1 MISERWEYGLMA
13 FAVILMVSMFVCC
26 ASAEE
31 PRMEWSKTFG
41 GMSLDEGRLVQQTS
55 DGGYIIAGW
64 TASFGAGSTDVY
76 LIKTN
81 KEGNEEWS
89 KTFGGS
95 SLEFGY
101 SVQQTSDGGYI
112 LTGETRSFGVGKSD
126 VHLIKTDKEGN
137 EEWSKT
143 FGGQDFDWG
152 YSVRQ
157 TSDGGYIIAGCTS
170 SFGAGNYDV
179 YLIKTNKE
187 GNEEWSKTFGGTGPE
202 YGFSVQQTSDD
213 GYIISGY
220 TQSSGAGGHDV
231 YLIKTDEEGNEEWSK
246 TFGGSDYDCGR
257 SVQQPSDGGYI
268 IAGNRGGFVAAD
280 VYLIKTDEEGNEEWS
295 RIFGGSSLDY
305 GFSVQQ
311 TSDDGYIIA
320 GSTGSFGAG
329 SRDVYLIKTNVEG
342 NEEWSETFGGTG
354 PEEGYSVQQTSDGGY
369 IIAGST
375 GSFGVG
381 VDVWLIK
388 LAAVVVTSCD
398 PNGNETNQFTPGE
411 NVYVTAEGLEPNAN
425 YSIWIQDDPV
435 NEEDILNTSED
446 PSGLQENVTT
456 NATGRF
462 GPILIWSISA
472 NEPTTY
478 REYDIVVDKQDNGIN
493 RGKYNSDSDGIDSAT
508 AVGFVAPVPELPTM
522 MLFLVGLV
530 GLAGYVLRRKNG

>member
-81 KEGNEEWS
+81 KAGNEEWS

-101 SVQQTSDGGYI
+101 SVHQTSDGGYI
-112 LTGETRSFGVGKSD
+112 LTGETRSFGAGKSD
-126 VHLIKTDKEGN
+126 VHLIKT
-137 EEWSKT
+137 
-143 FGGQDFDWG
+143 
-152 YSVRQ
+152 
-157 TSDGGYIIAGCTS
+157 TS

-179 YLIKTNKE
+179 YLIKTDKE

-231 YLIKTDEEGNEEWSK
+231 YLIKTDEEGNEK
-246 TFGGSDYDCGR
+246 
-257 SVQQPSDGGYI
+257 
-268 IAGNRGGFVAAD
+268 
-280 VYLIKTDEEGNEEWS
+280 WS

-311 TSDDGYIIA
+311 TSDGGYIIA

-342 NEEWSETFGGTG
+342 NEEWSKTFGGTG

-388 LAAVVVTSCD
+388 LAAAVVTSCD

-425 YSIWIQDDPV
+425 YSIWIQD
-435 NEEDILNTSED
+435 
-446 PSGLQENVTT
+446 GLQ
-456 NATGRF
+456 
-462 GPILIWSISA
+462 
-472 NEPTTY
+472 
-478 REYDIVVDKQDNGIN
+478 
-493 RGKYNSDSDGIDSAT
+493 
-508 AVGFVAPVPELPTM
+508 
-522 MLFLVGLV
+522 
-530 GLAGYVLRRKNG
+530 